1 MIKAVI
7 FDMDGLLL
15 DSEPFWKEAEIKVF
29 NKIGVP
35 LTSEMCDTTV
45 GIRVEE
51 VTLHW
56 HKIYNWDI
64 NLTGNSIDEVSNRVI
79 DEVVNLINKKA
90 VPFDGVEYIIEFF
103 KTRNIKTAIASSSS
117 MKIINAAIEKFGIK
131 NKFEVIHSAE
141 FEEYGKPHPAVY
153 LSTAKLLGELPGNC
167 LAFEDSYNGLLAA
180 KNAGMKT
187 VVIPEKRFLNDSRF
201 DIADLKLTLLKEFG
215 IKHLEI
221 LNKL

>member
-29 NKIGVP
+29 NKIDVP

-51 VTLHW
+51 VALHW

-64 NLTGNSIDEVSNRVI
+64 NSNGNSIDDVSNRVI
-79 DEVVNLINKKA
+79 DEVVNLINEKA
-90 VPFDGVEYIIEFF
+90 APFDGVEYIIDFF

-117 MKIINAAIEKFGIK
+117 MKIINAVVEKFDIK
-131 NKFEVIHSAE
+131 DKFEVIHSAE
-141 FEEYGKPHPAVY
+141 FEENGKPHPAVY
-153 LSTAKLLGELPGNC
+153 LNTAKFLRELPENC
-167 LAFEDSYNGLLAA
+167 LTFEDSYNGLLAA

-187 VVIPEKRFLNDSRF
+187 VVIPEKRFYNDTRF
-201 DIADLKLTLLKEFG
+201 DIADLKLKSLLEFT
-215 IKHLEI
+215 ETEF
-221 LNKL
+221 NKLNN